1 MANYNVTGAG
11 GTTGH
16 PANGRTPYWVENTID
31 VAQVNGDSGAAQ
43 NDILRCIDVPAETV
57 VLHASMEILTQFS
70 NSVTLDLGMTQI
82 SGNPA
87 TDVDVFV
94 DGDAKEV
101 GYSAMTATARPT
113 FAVAGTIDIKV
124 LDAAAAA
131 GKVRVWA
138 IMCDVSSFDADTD
151 RNTDTQHDTAVS

>member
-31 VAQVNGDSGAAQ
+31 VAQINGDSGAAQ

-70 NSVTLDLGMTQI
+70 NSVTLDLGMTQV

>member
-1 MANYNVTGAG
+1 MANYNVTGSG
-11 GTTGH
+11 GTTGL
-16 PANGRTPYWVENTID
+16 PTRVRRTYLIEITVD
-31 VAQVNGDSGAAQ
+31 VSAINGDSGAAQ
-43 NDILRCIDVPAETV
+43 NDILRVLDVPAETV

-70 NSVTLDLGMTQI
+70 NSVTLDLGMTQV

-101 GYSAMTATARPT
+101 GYSVMTATARPT

-138 IMCDVSSFDADTD
+138 ILCDVSGVDETD
-151 RNTDTQHDTAVS
+151 RNTDSQHDTAV

>member
-31 VAQVNGDSGAAQ
+31 VAQINGDSGAAQ

-70 NSVTLDLGMTQI
+70 NSVTLDLGMTQV

-151 RNTDTQHDTAVS
+151 RNTDTQHDTAV

>member
-151 RNTDTQHDTAVS
+151 RNTDAQHDTAV